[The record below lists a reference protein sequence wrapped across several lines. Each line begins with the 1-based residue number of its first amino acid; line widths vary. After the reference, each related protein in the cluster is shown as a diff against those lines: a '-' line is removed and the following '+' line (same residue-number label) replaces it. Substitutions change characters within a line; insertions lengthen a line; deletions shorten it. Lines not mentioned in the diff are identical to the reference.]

1 MFKHY
6 CNISGTVMLFIAL
19 ITACFLPI
27 ILYRMKSHVMKY
39 RDVVEGYVVDVLTW
53 TAGVPQEKVADFV

>member
-1 MFKHY
+1 
-6 CNISGTVMLFIAL
+6 MLFIAL